1 VRRYLPLVG
10 FLAVLSA
17 SPFVSSLKAQD
28 AQPQQ
33 DAAYNSGDDDI
44 TKWKLINTGIFV
56 LVLGFGI
63 IKLAPRFFNARSLEI
78 QKAIKD
84 ATGLKIEADFRYSE
98 IDKRMA
104 NLGAE
109 VARLRAQNKAEMER
123 EHQRLLKDTA
133 DEMEHI
139 KDHIAAELDGMQ
151 KDGVRQ
157 VRLHTANLAIGLAER
172 RLQTYFAEGKIID
185 NIHDFVNLVEQVKN

>member
-1 VRRYLPLVG
+1 MRRYLPLLG

-17 SPFVSSLKAQD
+17 NPFVSALRAQD
-28 AQPQQ
+28 AQQQ
-33 DAAYNSGDDDI
+33 ETQSDSGEDDV

-56 LVLGFGI
+56 LALGYGI

-98 IDKRMA
+98 IDKKMA

-109 VARLRAQNKAEMER
+109 VYRLKAQNKAEMER
-123 EHQRLLKDTA
+123 EHQRLLKETA
-133 DEMEHI
+133 DGVEQINQHI
-139 KDHIAAELDGMQ
+139 EAELEAMQ
-151 KDGVRQ
+151 KDGIRQ
-157 VRLHTANLAIGLAER
+157 VKLHTANLAIGLAER
-172 RLQTYFAEGKIID
+172 RLQTYFAEGKITD

>member
-1 VRRYLPLVG
+1 MRRYLLLGG

-28 AQPQQ
+28 AQQQ
-33 DAAYNSGDDDI
+33 ESPYEAGEDDV

-56 LVLGFGI
+56 LVLGYGI

-98 IDKRMA
+98 IDKKMA

-109 VARLRAQNKAEMER
+109 VYKLKLQNKAEMER
-123 EHQRLLKDTA
+123 EHQRLLKETA
-133 DEMEHI
+133 DGVEQI
-139 KDHIAAELDGMQ
+139 NQHIAAELEAMQ
-151 KDGVRQ
+151 KDGIRQ
-157 VRLHTANLAIGLAER
+157 VKLHTANLAIGLAER

>member
-1 VRRYLPLVG
+1 MRRYLLLGG
-10 FLAVLSA
+10 FLAVLTG

-28 AQPQQ
+28 AQQQ
-33 DAAYNSGDDDI
+33 ELPYDAGDDDV

-56 LVLGFGI
+56 LLLGFGI
-63 IKLAPRFFNARSLEI
+63 IKLAPGFFNARSLDI
-78 QKAIKD
+78 QKSIKD

-98 IDKRMA
+98 IDKKMA

-109 VARLRAQNKAEMER
+109 VYRLKAQNKAEMER
-123 EHQRLLKDTA
+123 EHQRLLKETA
-133 DEMEHI
+133 EEIEHI
-139 KDHIAAELDGMQ
+139 KHHVAAELEGMQ